1 MEKKSYRPLIS
12 FNMEFYYDEHLDE
25 YLDVQNLIN
34 SNYGD
39 DYEIDE
45 SINGNGDREPLSPS
59 VYFVI
64 LDAFWLIIF
73 IGGFVTTELKCNGL
87 TRIVFRG
94 KSIVLIVSLV
104 IDISQR
110 LYFHFTQNNGEMNFY
125 TVLKVK
131 YLLNSQNEGLGWGYP
146 SAEFLYNTAKECV
159 LLMDQGMTLIFVV
172 CVYDCTSKMQAV
184 EDPLKG
190 VVRNINVMVVVITI
204 GSALQFLA
212 TYFLPQDLVW
222 IHIINGVILPLGKV
236 FTTVSTM
243 AVTFYGIKTLLAL
256 ANSRSFQKT
265 CGSKASS
272 GNTFLISIIATMLF
286 TQFIKC
292 AIQVAKVTYQ
302 FSGDDAFQTC
312 VKFKSVEEEDKCLIE
327 HTTVSRKLSVTISS
341 PWYNLA
347 EYVSVLFPL
356 VYAKLKRY

>member
-1 MEKKSYRPLIS
+1 MVLTVKY
-12 FNMEFYYDEHLDE
+12 
-25 YLDVQNLIN
+25 LIN
-34 SNYGD
+34 SQD
-39 DYEIDE
+39 
-45 SINGNGDREPLSPS
+45 
-59 VYFVI
+59 
-64 LDAFWLIIF
+64 
-73 IGGFVTTELKCNGL
+73 
-87 TRIVFRG
+87 
-94 KSIVLIVSLV
+94 
-104 IDISQR
+104 
-110 LYFHFTQNNGEMNFY
+110 
-125 TVLKVK
+125 
-131 YLLNSQNEGLGWGYP
+131 EGLGWGYP

-159 LLMDQGMTLIFVV
+159 LLMDQGMTLIFIF

-184 EDPLKG
+184 EDPLKV

-292 AIQVAKVTYQ
+292 AIQVAKVTYL
-302 FSGDDAFQTC
+302 FVGDDAFQTC
-312 VKFKSVEEEDKCLIE
+312 FKFQSVEEENKCFID
-327 HTTVSRKLSVTISS
+327 HTNVSRKLSVTISS

-347 EYVSVLFPL
+347 EYVSVLLPL